1 MPIQHRWNEA
11 ERHRKDDVKTNKKYR
26 IMKQMQHIFSAAP
39 YNLKRVGMVFLL
51 GLTCCLALHAQHFRR
66 DDDAALRKLQLAEM
80 AIYNLYVDSVN
91 QNKLVED
98 GIRGMIE
105 KLDPHSSYSTAQETK
120 AMNEPLQGSFEGIG
134 VQFNVVQ
141 DTLLVIQP
149 VSNGPS
155 ERVGILAGDRIVT
168 VNDSAIAGVKMS
180 KEEIMRRLRGP
191 KGSKVRLGI
200 VRRGIKGVLTFVVVR
215 DKIPVKTLDAYYM
228 IRPTIGYIRI
238 GSFGLTTYKEFM
250 EAVAVLKQQ
259 GMNDLILDLEENGG
273 GYLNAAVDIAN
284 EFLKRN
290 DLIVYT
296 LGRSVPKQEF
306 RADGKGRL
314 LAGKVVVL
322 INEFTASAAEIVTG
336 ALQDQDRGEVV
347 GRRSFGKGL
356 VQRPIEF
363 PDGSMIRLTIAHYYT
378 PSGRCIQKPYTKGDA
393 QSYALDIEKRY
404 EHGELYSAD
413 SIHFADSLKYKTL
426 RKQRLVYG
434 GGGIMPDYFVPLDT
448 TLYTPYHRQ
457 LAARSYLI
465 NANLKYVDAHRKTL
479 KQQYPDFAT
488 FLARYEVPQSL
499 LDDIRKTAEKDKIK
513 PKDEAEWKKSLPQL
527 RLQLK
532 ALVARDLWDMSQYFQ
547 VVNEANPIVQ
557 KALTL
562 FQQR

>member
-1 MPIQHRWNEA
+1 
-11 ERHRKDDVKTNKKYR
+11 
-26 IMKQMQHIFSAAP
+26 MKQMQHIFSVTTHD
-39 YNLKRVGMVFLL
+39 LKRVGMVFLL
-51 GLTCCLALHAQHFRR
+51 GLSCCLALQAQHSRR
-66 DDDAALRKLQLAEM
+66 EDDAALRKLQLAEM

-250 EAVAVLKQQ
+250 EAVAILKQQ

-393 QSYALDIEKRY
+393 RSYALDIENRF

-426 RKQRLVYG
+426 RRQRLVYG

-448 TLYTPYHRQ
+448 TLYTPFYRQ
-457 LAARSYLI
+457 LAARSYII
-465 NANLKYVDAHRKTL
+465 NANLKYVDAHRKAL
-479 KQQYPDFAT
+479 KQQYPDFVT

-499 LDDIRKTAEKDKIK
+499 LDDIRKTAEKDKVK

-557 KALTL
+557 KAIAL
-562 FQQR
+562 FQQH

>member
-1 MPIQHRWNEA
+1 
-11 ERHRKDDVKTNKKYR
+11 
-26 IMKQMQHIFSAAP
+26 MKQMQHIFSAAP

-393 QSYALDIEKRY
+393 QSYALDIEKRF

>member
-1 MPIQHRWNEA
+1 
-11 ERHRKDDVKTNKKYR
+11 
-26 IMKQMQHIFSAAP
+26 MKQMQHIFSVAT
-39 YNLKRVGMVFLL
+39 YDLKRVGMVFLL
-51 GLTCCLALHAQHFRR
+51 GLSCCLALQAQHSRR

-250 EAVAVLKQQ
+250 EAVAILKQQ

-393 QSYALDIEKRY
+393 RSYALDIENRF

-448 TLYTPYHRQ
+448 TLYTPFYRQ
-457 LAARSYLI
+457 LAARSYII
-465 NANLKYVDAHRKTL
+465 NANLKYVDAHRKAL
-479 KQQYPDFAT
+479 KQQYPDFGT

-499 LDDIRKTAEKDKIK
+499 LDDIRKTAEKDKVK
-513 PKDEAEWKKSLPQL
+513 PKDEAEWKKSLSQL

-557 KALTL
+557 KAIAL
-562 FQQR
+562 FQQH